1 MGRTMLNHD
10 KTPLYDA
17 LRKHIDDRVIPFDVP
32 GHKQG
37 QGNSEL
43 LKLMPKSVLEAD
55 VNSMKSLDF
64 LCSPVSVI
72 KEAEDLM
79 ADAYGCNDA
88 FFIVGGTTQA
98 VQAMV
103 MSVVSDG
110 ETIIMPRNVHKSAIN
125 ALILCGAKP
134 HYMYPYI
141 EEDFGMT
148 TGVSLDEVKMAIEEA
163 PNAKAVFIINPTYYG
178 VVSELKAIIDYA
190 HSKNIKVIVDEAHG
204 AHLPF
209 HKDMPDAAMALGADM
224 SAVSTHKTGGSLTQS
239 SVLLLNTNRI
249 KRNHVKTVINLTQ
262 TTSASYLLM
271 SSLDLTRRFLVKEG
285 QENLTEV
292 LILARKARTAI
303 NDIDG
308 LIAFSYDSFNSA
320 GCYGFDETKL
330 GVNVTGLGLTGL
342 FVYDVLKEDYNIQI
356 EMGDA
361 HNILAILS
369 VGDSEKRVNQLIA
382 ALNAISNKY
391 NKEPL
396 HLPFKK
402 FNATTVAYSPR
413 QAFYADKERLALVDS
428 VNRVSGESIMIYPPG
443 IPIVA
448 PGELITKEM
457 IDYVALLKSEK
468 GTLSGLD
475 DTECNYIYCMKES

>member
-1 MGRTMLNHD
+1 MLNHD

-17 LRKHIDDRVIPFDVP
+17 LKKHMDDRVIPFDVP

-37 QGNSEL
+37 RGNDEL
-43 LKLMPKSVLEAD
+43 LKLFPRSVLEAD

-64 LCSPVSVI
+64 LCNPVSVI

-79 ADAYGCNDA
+79 ADAYGSDEA
-88 FFIVGGTTQA
+88 FFVVGGTTQG

-110 ETIIMPRNVHKSAIN
+110 DTIIMPRNVHKSAIN
-125 ALILCGAKP
+125 ALILCGGKP

-141 EEDFGMT
+141 EEDYGMT
-148 TGVSLDEVKMAIEEA
+148 TGVSLKDVKTAIEEA
-163 PNAKAVFIINPTYYG
+163 PHAKAVFLINPTYYG
-178 VVSELKAIIDYA
+178 VISDLEAIINYA
-190 HSKNIKVIVDEAHG
+190 HSKNKIVIVDEAHG

-209 HKDMPDAAMALGADM
+209 HKDVPDSAMSLGADM
-224 SAVSTHKTGGSLTQS
+224 AAVSTHKTGGSLTQS
-239 SVLLLNTNRI
+239 SVLLLNTERVN
-249 KRNHVKTVINLTQ
+249 RNHVKTILNLTQ

-271 SSLDLTRRFLVKEG
+271 TSLDLTRKFLVTEG
-285 QENLTEV
+285 EEKLSDV
-292 LILARKARTAI
+292 LRLARKARNAI
-303 NDIDG
+303 NDIEG
-308 LIAFSYDSFNSA
+308 LTAFSKDNFNIK

-330 GVNVTGLGLTGL
+330 GINVTGLGLTGL

-369 VGDSEKRVNQLIA
+369 VGDTEKRVNQLIA

-391 NKEPL
+391 KKMPL
-396 HLPFKK
+396 HLPFKR
-402 FNATTVAYSPR
+402 FNATSVMKTPR
-413 QAFYADKERLALVDS
+413 EAFYSEKEQLLLEES
-428 VNRVSGESIMIYPPG
+428 MNRISGEFVMIYPPG

-448 PGELITKEM
+448 PGEVITREM
-457 IDYVALLKSEK
+457 IDYIELLKSEN
-468 GTLSGLD
+468 GTMSGLE
-475 DTECNYIYCMKES
+475 DTEANYIYCLKE